1 MQVLLAENIR
11 RLRRDR
17 HLTQEQL
24 AEVLGVA
31 VGTVSKWESG
41 SSTPDLALIMELADF
56 FGTSVDVLLGYRQQ
70 STSLVGTLEQL
81 RALRDARQY
90 SEGRRMAEK
99 AVKQFPNSFDVAYQG
114 AMLYDMA
121 ALESRDHTAAGRA
134 KELYT
139 RALELMD
146 QNTDPKISRVG
157 IYNSLASIALSLDE
171 TDRAV
176 ELLKQNNVEGL
187 NNAAIGQA
195 LARGGAHRDEA
206 LDYLEIALLRLLA
219 QLTSI
224 CMGYLNTGESG
235 DSRDTAESR
244 ALILVVCGFFDGLRQ
259 PGSLSPMDKYIP
271 VLRAGCALLSE
282 KQGLAGQAEDD
293 LRAAFVLAQKYD
305 ASPVGLE
312 VLRFIRPA
320 TLRQARVVDDMGP
333 TARDGVEKFLQEN
346 QAEYPACTRSGRG
359 CAMKINR
366 ETLTRRRQ
374 FTRQFYRGNHLNFVL
389 ALTVSLLGMAL
400 NLAISWLLQQTI
412 DLATGTGN
420 TLSLPQ
426 LAVVTLA
433 LLAACVV
440 FDALGALAKPRFLS
454 RAIAQYR
461 EYAYAELLKKNLATF
476 TRENTST
483 YLSAL
488 SNDANSIE
496 VNYLQKLFEFSGN
509 ALLFAGSL
517 AMMFWYSPPLALAA
531 LAFSALPL
539 AASVLTGP
547 RLAKAETRV
556 SQENEGFVA
565 ALKEGLSG
573 FSVVKSFQAEREA
586 LDLFVKS
593 SRQVQDAKCRACAGA
608 AC

>member
-1 MQVLLAENIR
+1 
-11 RLRRDR
+11 
-17 HLTQEQL
+17 
-24 AEVLGVA
+24 
-31 VGTVSKWESG
+31 
-41 SSTPDLALIMELADF
+41 
-56 FGTSVDVLLGYRQQ
+56 
-70 STSLVGTLEQL
+70 
-81 RALRDARQY
+81 
-90 SEGRRMAEK
+90 
-99 AVKQFPNSFDVAYQG
+99 
-114 AMLYDMA
+114 
-121 ALESRDHTAAGRA
+121 
-134 KELYT
+134 
-139 RALELMD
+139 
-146 QNTDPKISRVG
+146 
-157 IYNSLASIALSLDE
+157 
-171 TDRAV
+171 
-176 ELLKQNNVEGL
+176 
-187 NNAAIGQA
+187 
-195 LARGGAHRDEA
+195 
-206 LDYLEIALLRLLA
+206 
-219 QLTSI
+219 
-224 CMGYLNTGESG
+224 
-235 DSRDTAESR
+235 
-244 ALILVVCGFFDGLRQ
+244 
-259 PGSLSPMDKYIP
+259 
-271 VLRAGCALLSE
+271 
-282 KQGLAGQAEDD
+282 
-293 LRAAFVLAQKYD
+293 
-305 ASPVGLE
+305 
-312 VLRFIRPA
+312 
-320 TLRQARVVDDMGP
+320 
-333 TARDGVEKFLQEN
+333 
-346 QAEYPACTRSGRG
+346 
-359 CAMKINR
+359 MKINR

-593 SRQVQDAKCRACAGA
+593 SRQVQDAKCRRLRWGSLLTSVGSTAAAAAQLGVFLIGCWMALSGWGVTPGVMVIFVNLMSCANLFVSALPDFISNRTACNALIDKLAGA
-608 AC
+608 LAVNLQTAGRAIPRRLEQGIAVEGLTFGYAPGQPVLHGVTARFAAGKSYAVVGASGSGKSTLLRLLMAGGSGYGGSIRYDSAELREVSTDSLYELVSLVEQNVFVFGSSIRDNITMFRDFPQEQVDRAVRLSGLQPLIEAKGESYQCGENGANLSGGERQRISIARSLLRQAPVLLVDEATAALDKETAFQVSGAILDLDGLTHIVVTHALDEALLRRYDGILVLKNGAVAECGRFDELMARKGYFYSLYTVAQ

>member
-1 MQVLLAENIR
+1 MQAKNR
-11 RLRRDR
+11 
-17 HLTQEQL
+17 
-24 AEVLGVA
+24 
-31 VGTVSKWESG
+31 
-41 SSTPDLALIMELADF
+41 
-56 FGTSVDVLLGYRQQ
+56 DVL
-70 STSLVGTLEQL
+70 
-81 RALRDARQY
+81 
-90 SEGRRMAEK
+90 
-99 AVKQFPNSFDVAYQG
+99 N
-114 AMLYDMA
+114 
-121 ALESRDHTAAGRA
+121 
-134 KELYT
+134 
-139 RALELMD
+139 
-146 QNTDPKISRVG
+146 
-157 IYNSLASIALSLDE
+157 
-171 TDRAV
+171 
-176 ELLKQNNVEGL
+176 
-187 NNAAIGQA
+187 
-195 LARGGAHRDEA
+195 
-206 LDYLEIALLRLLA
+206 
-219 QLTSI
+219 
-224 CMGYLNTGESG
+224 
-235 DSRDTAESR
+235 
-244 ALILVVCGFFDGLRQ
+244 
-259 PGSLSPMDKYIP
+259 
-271 VLRAGCALLSE
+271 
-282 KQGLAGQAEDD
+282 
-293 LRAAFVLAQKYD
+293 
-305 ASPVGLE
+305 
-312 VLRFIRPA
+312 
-320 TLRQARVVDDMGP
+320 
-333 TARDGVEKFLQEN
+333 
-346 QAEYPACTRSGRG
+346 
-359 CAMKINR
+359 
-366 ETLTRRRQ
+366 RRRQ
-374 FTRQFYRGNHLNFVL
+374 FTRLFYRGNHLNFVL

-440 FDALGALAKPRFLS
+440 FDAVGALAKPRFLS

-593 SRQVQDAKCRACAGA
+593 SRQVQDAKCRRLRWGSLLTSVGSTAAAAAQLGVFLTGCWMALSGWGVTPGVMVIFVNLMSCANLFVSALPDFVSNRTACNALIDKLAGA
-608 AC
+608 LAVNLQTAGRAIPRRLEQGIAVEGLTFGYAPGQPVLHGVTARFAAGKSYAVVGASGSGKSTLLRLLMAGGSGYGGSIRYDSAELREVSTDSLYELVSLVEQNVFVFDSSIHDNITMFRDFPQEQVDRAVRLSGLQPLIEAKGESYQCGENGANLSGGERQRISIARSLLRQAPVLLVDEATAALDKETAFQVSGAILDLDGLTRIVVTHALDEALLRRYDGILVLKNGAVAECGRFDELMARKGYFYSLYTVAQ

>member
-1 MQVLLAENIR
+1 
-11 RLRRDR
+11 
-17 HLTQEQL
+17 
-24 AEVLGVA
+24 
-31 VGTVSKWESG
+31 
-41 SSTPDLALIMELADF
+41 
-56 FGTSVDVLLGYRQQ
+56 
-70 STSLVGTLEQL
+70 
-81 RALRDARQY
+81 
-90 SEGRRMAEK
+90 
-99 AVKQFPNSFDVAYQG
+99 
-114 AMLYDMA
+114 
-121 ALESRDHTAAGRA
+121 
-134 KELYT
+134 
-139 RALELMD
+139 
-146 QNTDPKISRVG
+146 
-157 IYNSLASIALSLDE
+157 
-171 TDRAV
+171 
-176 ELLKQNNVEGL
+176 
-187 NNAAIGQA
+187 
-195 LARGGAHRDEA
+195 
-206 LDYLEIALLRLLA
+206 
-219 QLTSI
+219 
-224 CMGYLNTGESG
+224 
-235 DSRDTAESR
+235 
-244 ALILVVCGFFDGLRQ
+244 
-259 PGSLSPMDKYIP
+259 
-271 VLRAGCALLSE
+271 
-282 KQGLAGQAEDD
+282 
-293 LRAAFVLAQKYD
+293 
-305 ASPVGLE
+305 
-312 VLRFIRPA
+312 
-320 TLRQARVVDDMGP
+320 
-333 TARDGVEKFLQEN
+333 
-346 QAEYPACTRSGRG
+346 
-359 CAMKINR
+359 MKINR

-440 FDALGALAKPRFLS
+440 FDAFGALAKPRFLS

-593 SRQVQDAKCRACAGA
+593 SRQVQDAKCRRLRWGSLLTSVGSTAAAAAQLGVFLTGCWMALSGWGVTPGVMVIFVNLMGCANLFVAALPDFVSNRTACNALIDKLAGA
-608 AC
+608 LAVNLQTAGRAIPRRLEQGIAVEGLTFGYAPGQPVLHGVTARFEAGKSYAVVGASGSGKSTLLRLLMAGGSGYGGSIRYDGAELREVSTDSLYELVSLVEQNVFVFDSSIRDNITMFRDFPQEQVDRAVRLSGLQPLIEAKGESYQCGENGANLSGGERQRISIARSLLRQAPVLLVDEATAALDKETAFQVSGAILDLDGLTRIVVTHALDEALLRRYDGILVLKNGAVAECGRFDELMARKGYFYSLYTVAQ

>member
-1 MQVLLAENIR
+1 
-11 RLRRDR
+11 
-17 HLTQEQL
+17 
-24 AEVLGVA
+24 
-31 VGTVSKWESG
+31 
-41 SSTPDLALIMELADF
+41 
-56 FGTSVDVLLGYRQQ
+56 
-70 STSLVGTLEQL
+70 
-81 RALRDARQY
+81 
-90 SEGRRMAEK
+90 
-99 AVKQFPNSFDVAYQG
+99 
-114 AMLYDMA
+114 
-121 ALESRDHTAAGRA
+121 
-134 KELYT
+134 
-139 RALELMD
+139 
-146 QNTDPKISRVG
+146 
-157 IYNSLASIALSLDE
+157 
-171 TDRAV
+171 
-176 ELLKQNNVEGL
+176 
-187 NNAAIGQA
+187 
-195 LARGGAHRDEA
+195 
-206 LDYLEIALLRLLA
+206 
-219 QLTSI
+219 
-224 CMGYLNTGESG
+224 
-235 DSRDTAESR
+235 
-244 ALILVVCGFFDGLRQ
+244 
-259 PGSLSPMDKYIP
+259 
-271 VLRAGCALLSE
+271 
-282 KQGLAGQAEDD
+282 
-293 LRAAFVLAQKYD
+293 
-305 ASPVGLE
+305 
-312 VLRFIRPA
+312 
-320 TLRQARVVDDMGP
+320 
-333 TARDGVEKFLQEN
+333 
-346 QAEYPACTRSGRG
+346 
-359 CAMKINR
+359 MKINR

-593 SRQVQDAKCRACAGA
+593 SRQVQDAKCRRLRWGSLLTSVGSTAAAAAQLGVFLTGCWMALSGQGVTPGVMVIFVNLMGCSNLFVSALPDFISNRTACNALIDKLAGA
-608 AC
+608 LAVNLQTAGRAIPRRLEQGIAVEGLTFGYAPGQPVLHGVTARFEAGKSYAVVGASGSGKSTLLRLLMAGGSGYGGSIRYDGAELREVSTDSLYELVSLVEQNVFVFDSSIRDNITMFRDFPQEQVDRAVRLSGLQPLIEAKGESYQCGENGANLSGGERQRISIARSLLRQAPVLLVDEATAALDKETAFQVSGAILDLDGLTRVVVTHALDEALLRRYDSILVLKNGAVAECGRFDELMARKGYFYSLYTVAQ

>member
-1 MQVLLAENIR
+1 
-11 RLRRDR
+11 
-17 HLTQEQL
+17 
-24 AEVLGVA
+24 
-31 VGTVSKWESG
+31 
-41 SSTPDLALIMELADF
+41 
-56 FGTSVDVLLGYRQQ
+56 
-70 STSLVGTLEQL
+70 
-81 RALRDARQY
+81 
-90 SEGRRMAEK
+90 
-99 AVKQFPNSFDVAYQG
+99 
-114 AMLYDMA
+114 
-121 ALESRDHTAAGRA
+121 
-134 KELYT
+134 
-139 RALELMD
+139 
-146 QNTDPKISRVG
+146 
-157 IYNSLASIALSLDE
+157 
-171 TDRAV
+171 
-176 ELLKQNNVEGL
+176 
-187 NNAAIGQA
+187 
-195 LARGGAHRDEA
+195 
-206 LDYLEIALLRLLA
+206 
-219 QLTSI
+219 
-224 CMGYLNTGESG
+224 
-235 DSRDTAESR
+235 
-244 ALILVVCGFFDGLRQ
+244 
-259 PGSLSPMDKYIP
+259 
-271 VLRAGCALLSE
+271 
-282 KQGLAGQAEDD
+282 
-293 LRAAFVLAQKYD
+293 
-305 ASPVGLE
+305 
-312 VLRFIRPA
+312 
-320 TLRQARVVDDMGP
+320 
-333 TARDGVEKFLQEN
+333 
-346 QAEYPACTRSGRG
+346 
-359 CAMKINR
+359 MKINR

-426 LAVVTLA
+426 LAVVTLV

-517 AMMFWYSPPLALAA
+517 AMMFWYSPLLALAA

-593 SRQVQDAKCRACAGA
+593 SRQVQDAKCRRLRWGSLLTSVGSTAAAAAQLGVFLIGCWMALSGWGVTPGVMVIFVNLMSCANLFVSALPDFISNRTACNALIDKLAGA
-608 AC
+608 LAVNLQTAGRAIPRRLEQGIAVEGLTFGYAPGQPVLHGVTARFAAGKSYAVVGASGSGKSTLLRLLMAGGSGYGGSIRYDSAELREVSTDSLYELVSLVEQNVFVFGSSIRDNITMFRDFPQEQVDRAVRLSGLQPLIEAKGESYQCGENGANLSGGERQRISIARSLLRQAPVLLVDEATAALDKETAFQVSGAILDLDGLTRIVVTHALDEALLRRYDGILVLKNGAVAECGRFDELMARKGYFYSLYTVAQ

>member
-1 MQVLLAENIR
+1 
-11 RLRRDR
+11 
-17 HLTQEQL
+17 
-24 AEVLGVA
+24 
-31 VGTVSKWESG
+31 
-41 SSTPDLALIMELADF
+41 
-56 FGTSVDVLLGYRQQ
+56 
-70 STSLVGTLEQL
+70 
-81 RALRDARQY
+81 
-90 SEGRRMAEK
+90 
-99 AVKQFPNSFDVAYQG
+99 
-114 AMLYDMA
+114 
-121 ALESRDHTAAGRA
+121 
-134 KELYT
+134 
-139 RALELMD
+139 
-146 QNTDPKISRVG
+146 
-157 IYNSLASIALSLDE
+157 
-171 TDRAV
+171 
-176 ELLKQNNVEGL
+176 
-187 NNAAIGQA
+187 
-195 LARGGAHRDEA
+195 
-206 LDYLEIALLRLLA
+206 
-219 QLTSI
+219 
-224 CMGYLNTGESG
+224 
-235 DSRDTAESR
+235 
-244 ALILVVCGFFDGLRQ
+244 
-259 PGSLSPMDKYIP
+259 
-271 VLRAGCALLSE
+271 
-282 KQGLAGQAEDD
+282 
-293 LRAAFVLAQKYD
+293 
-305 ASPVGLE
+305 
-312 VLRFIRPA
+312 
-320 TLRQARVVDDMGP
+320 
-333 TARDGVEKFLQEN
+333 
-346 QAEYPACTRSGRG
+346 
-359 CAMKINR
+359 MKINR

-509 ALLFAGSL
+509 ALLFAGAL

-593 SRQVQDAKCRACAGA
+593 SRRVQDAKCRRLRWGSLLTSVGSTAAAAAQLGVFLIGCWMALSGWGVTPGVMVIFVNLMGCANLFVSALPDFVSNHTACNALIDKLAGA
-608 AC
+608 LAVNLQTAGRAIPRRLEQGIAVEGLTFGYAPGQPVLHGVTARFEAGKSYAVVGASGSGKSTLLRLLMAGGSGYGGSIRYDGAELRGVSTDSLYELVSLVEQNVFVFDSSIRNNITMFRDFPQEQVDRAVRLSGLQPLIEAKGERYQCGENGANLSGGERQRISIARSLLRQAPVLLVDEATAALDKETAFQVSGAILDLDGLTRIVVTHALDEALLRRYDGILVLKNGAVAECGRFDELMARKGYFYSLYTVAQ

>member
-1 MQVLLAENIR
+1 
-11 RLRRDR
+11 
-17 HLTQEQL
+17 
-24 AEVLGVA
+24 
-31 VGTVSKWESG
+31 
-41 SSTPDLALIMELADF
+41 
-56 FGTSVDVLLGYRQQ
+56 
-70 STSLVGTLEQL
+70 
-81 RALRDARQY
+81 
-90 SEGRRMAEK
+90 
-99 AVKQFPNSFDVAYQG
+99 
-114 AMLYDMA
+114 
-121 ALESRDHTAAGRA
+121 
-134 KELYT
+134 
-139 RALELMD
+139 
-146 QNTDPKISRVG
+146 
-157 IYNSLASIALSLDE
+157 
-171 TDRAV
+171 
-176 ELLKQNNVEGL
+176 
-187 NNAAIGQA
+187 
-195 LARGGAHRDEA
+195 
-206 LDYLEIALLRLLA
+206 
-219 QLTSI
+219 
-224 CMGYLNTGESG
+224 
-235 DSRDTAESR
+235 
-244 ALILVVCGFFDGLRQ
+244 
-259 PGSLSPMDKYIP
+259 
-271 VLRAGCALLSE
+271 
-282 KQGLAGQAEDD
+282 
-293 LRAAFVLAQKYD
+293 
-305 ASPVGLE
+305 
-312 VLRFIRPA
+312 
-320 TLRQARVVDDMGP
+320 
-333 TARDGVEKFLQEN
+333 
-346 QAEYPACTRSGRG
+346 
-359 CAMKINR
+359 MKINR

-593 SRQVQDAKCRACAGA
+593 SRQVQDAKCRRLRWGSLLTSVGSTAAAAAQLGVFLIGCWMALSGWGVTPGVMVIFVNLMGCANLFVSALPDFVSNHTACNALIDKLAGA
-608 AC
+608 LAVNLQTAGRAIPRRLEQGIAVEGLTFGYAPGQPVLHGVTARFEAGKSYAVVGASGSGKSTLLRLLMAGGSGYGGSIRYDGAELREVSTDSLYELVSLVEQNVFVFGSSIRDNITMFRDFPQEQVDRAVRLSGLQPLIEAKGESYQCGENGANLSGGERQRISIARSLLRQAPVLLVDEATAALDKETAFQVSGAILDLDGLTRVVVTHALDEALLRRYDGILVLKNGAVAECGRFDELMARKGYFYSLYTVAQ

>member
-1 MQVLLAENIR
+1 
-11 RLRRDR
+11 
-17 HLTQEQL
+17 
-24 AEVLGVA
+24 
-31 VGTVSKWESG
+31 
-41 SSTPDLALIMELADF
+41 
-56 FGTSVDVLLGYRQQ
+56 
-70 STSLVGTLEQL
+70 
-81 RALRDARQY
+81 
-90 SEGRRMAEK
+90 
-99 AVKQFPNSFDVAYQG
+99 
-114 AMLYDMA
+114 
-121 ALESRDHTAAGRA
+121 
-134 KELYT
+134 
-139 RALELMD
+139 
-146 QNTDPKISRVG
+146 
-157 IYNSLASIALSLDE
+157 
-171 TDRAV
+171 
-176 ELLKQNNVEGL
+176 
-187 NNAAIGQA
+187 
-195 LARGGAHRDEA
+195 
-206 LDYLEIALLRLLA
+206 
-219 QLTSI
+219 
-224 CMGYLNTGESG
+224 
-235 DSRDTAESR
+235 
-244 ALILVVCGFFDGLRQ
+244 
-259 PGSLSPMDKYIP
+259 
-271 VLRAGCALLSE
+271 
-282 KQGLAGQAEDD
+282 
-293 LRAAFVLAQKYD
+293 
-305 ASPVGLE
+305 
-312 VLRFIRPA
+312 
-320 TLRQARVVDDMGP
+320 
-333 TARDGVEKFLQEN
+333 
-346 QAEYPACTRSGRG
+346 
-359 CAMKINR
+359 MKINR

-593 SRQVQDAKCRACAGA
+593 SRQVQDAKCRRLRWGSLLTSVGSTAAAAAQLGVFLIGCWMALSGWGVTPGVMVIFVNLMGCANLFVSALPDFVSNHTACNALIDKLAGA
-608 AC
+608 LAVNLQTAGRAIPRRLEQGIAVEGLTFGYAPGQPVLHGVTARFEAGKSYAVVGASGSGKSTLLRLLMAGGSGYGGSIRYDSAELREVSTDSLYELVSLVEQNVFVFGSSIRDNITMFRDFPQEQVDRAVRLSGLQPLIEAKGESYQCGENGANLSGGERQRISIARSLLRQAPVLLVDEATAALDKETAFQVSGAILDLDGLTRIVVTHALDEALLRRYDGILVLKNGAVAECGRFDELMARKGYFYSLYTVAQ

>member
-1 MQVLLAENIR
+1 MQAKNR
-11 RLRRDR
+11 
-17 HLTQEQL
+17 
-24 AEVLGVA
+24 
-31 VGTVSKWESG
+31 
-41 SSTPDLALIMELADF
+41 
-56 FGTSVDVLLGYRQQ
+56 DVL
-70 STSLVGTLEQL
+70 
-81 RALRDARQY
+81 
-90 SEGRRMAEK
+90 
-99 AVKQFPNSFDVAYQG
+99 N
-114 AMLYDMA
+114 
-121 ALESRDHTAAGRA
+121 
-134 KELYT
+134 
-139 RALELMD
+139 
-146 QNTDPKISRVG
+146 
-157 IYNSLASIALSLDE
+157 
-171 TDRAV
+171 
-176 ELLKQNNVEGL
+176 
-187 NNAAIGQA
+187 
-195 LARGGAHRDEA
+195 
-206 LDYLEIALLRLLA
+206 
-219 QLTSI
+219 
-224 CMGYLNTGESG
+224 
-235 DSRDTAESR
+235 
-244 ALILVVCGFFDGLRQ
+244 
-259 PGSLSPMDKYIP
+259 
-271 VLRAGCALLSE
+271 
-282 KQGLAGQAEDD
+282 
-293 LRAAFVLAQKYD
+293 
-305 ASPVGLE
+305 
-312 VLRFIRPA
+312 
-320 TLRQARVVDDMGP
+320 
-333 TARDGVEKFLQEN
+333 
-346 QAEYPACTRSGRG
+346 
-359 CAMKINR
+359 
-366 ETLTRRRQ
+366 RRRQ
-374 FTRQFYRGNHLNFVL
+374 FTRLFYRGNHLNFVL

-593 SRQVQDAKCRACAGA
+593 SRQVQDAKCRRLRWGSLLTSVGSTAAAAAQLGVFLIGCWMALSGWGVTPGVMVIFVNLMSCANLFVSALPDFISNRTACNALIDKLAGA
-608 AC
+608 LAVNLQTAGRAIPRRLEQGIAVEGLTFGYAPGQPVLHGVTAWFAAGKSYAVVGASGSGKSTLLRLLMAGGSGYGGSIRYDSAELREVSTDSLYELVSLVEQNVFVFGSSIRDNITMFRDFPQEQVDRAVRLSGLQPLIEAKGESYQCGENGANLSGGERQRISIARSLLRQAPVLLVDEATAALDKETAFQVSGAILDLDGLTRIVVTHALDEALLRRYDGILVLKNGAVAECGRFDELMARKGYFYSLYTVAQ

>member
-1 MQVLLAENIR
+1 
-11 RLRRDR
+11 
-17 HLTQEQL
+17 
-24 AEVLGVA
+24 
-31 VGTVSKWESG
+31 
-41 SSTPDLALIMELADF
+41 
-56 FGTSVDVLLGYRQQ
+56 
-70 STSLVGTLEQL
+70 
-81 RALRDARQY
+81 
-90 SEGRRMAEK
+90 
-99 AVKQFPNSFDVAYQG
+99 
-114 AMLYDMA
+114 
-121 ALESRDHTAAGRA
+121 
-134 KELYT
+134 
-139 RALELMD
+139 
-146 QNTDPKISRVG
+146 
-157 IYNSLASIALSLDE
+157 
-171 TDRAV
+171 
-176 ELLKQNNVEGL
+176 
-187 NNAAIGQA
+187 
-195 LARGGAHRDEA
+195 
-206 LDYLEIALLRLLA
+206 
-219 QLTSI
+219 
-224 CMGYLNTGESG
+224 
-235 DSRDTAESR
+235 
-244 ALILVVCGFFDGLRQ
+244 
-259 PGSLSPMDKYIP
+259 
-271 VLRAGCALLSE
+271 
-282 KQGLAGQAEDD
+282 
-293 LRAAFVLAQKYD
+293 
-305 ASPVGLE
+305 
-312 VLRFIRPA
+312 
-320 TLRQARVVDDMGP
+320 
-333 TARDGVEKFLQEN
+333 
-346 QAEYPACTRSGRG
+346 
-359 CAMKINR
+359 MKINR

-593 SRQVQDAKCRACAGA
+593 SRQVQDAKRRRLRWGSLLTSVGSTAAAAAQLGVFLIGCWMALSGWGVTPGVMVIFVNLMSCSNLFVSALPDFISNRTACNALIDKLAGA
-608 AC
+608 LAVNLQTAGRAIPRRLEQGIAVEGLTFGYAPGQPVLHGVTARFEAGKSYAVVGASGSGKSTLLRLLMAGGSGYGGSIRYDGAELREVSTDSLYELVSLVEQNVFVFDSSIRDNITMFRDFPQEQVDRAVRLSGLQPLIEAKGESYQCGENGANLSGGERQRISIARSLLRQAPVLLVDEATAALDKETAFQVSGAILDLDGLTRIVVTHALDEALLRRYDGILVLKNGAVAECGRFDELMARKGYFYSLYTVAQ

>member
-1 MQVLLAENIR
+1 
-11 RLRRDR
+11 
-17 HLTQEQL
+17 
-24 AEVLGVA
+24 
-31 VGTVSKWESG
+31 
-41 SSTPDLALIMELADF
+41 
-56 FGTSVDVLLGYRQQ
+56 
-70 STSLVGTLEQL
+70 
-81 RALRDARQY
+81 
-90 SEGRRMAEK
+90 
-99 AVKQFPNSFDVAYQG
+99 
-114 AMLYDMA
+114 
-121 ALESRDHTAAGRA
+121 
-134 KELYT
+134 
-139 RALELMD
+139 
-146 QNTDPKISRVG
+146 
-157 IYNSLASIALSLDE
+157 
-171 TDRAV
+171 
-176 ELLKQNNVEGL
+176 
-187 NNAAIGQA
+187 
-195 LARGGAHRDEA
+195 
-206 LDYLEIALLRLLA
+206 
-219 QLTSI
+219 
-224 CMGYLNTGESG
+224 
-235 DSRDTAESR
+235 
-244 ALILVVCGFFDGLRQ
+244 
-259 PGSLSPMDKYIP
+259 
-271 VLRAGCALLSE
+271 
-282 KQGLAGQAEDD
+282 
-293 LRAAFVLAQKYD
+293 
-305 ASPVGLE
+305 
-312 VLRFIRPA
+312 
-320 TLRQARVVDDMGP
+320 
-333 TARDGVEKFLQEN
+333 
-346 QAEYPACTRSGRG
+346 
-359 CAMKINR
+359 MKINR

-593 SRQVQDAKCRACAGA
+593 SRQVQDAKCRRLRWGSLLTSVGSTAAAAAQLGVFLTGCWMALSGQGVTPGVMVIFVNLMSCANLFVAALPDFVSNRTACNALIDKLAGA
-608 AC
+608 LAVNLQTAGRAIPRRLEQGIAVEGLTFGYAPGQPVLHGVTARFEAGKSYAVVGASGSGKSTLLRLLMAGGSGYGGSIRYDGAELREVSTDSLYELVSLVEQNVFVFDSSIRDNITMFRDFPQEQVDRAVRLSGLQPLIEAKGESYQCGENGANLSGGERQRISIARSLLRQAPVLLVDEATAALDKETAFQVSGAILDLDGLTRIVVTHALDEALLRRYDGILVLKNGAVAECGRFDELMARKGYFYSLYTVAQ

>member
-1 MQVLLAENIR
+1 
-11 RLRRDR
+11 
-17 HLTQEQL
+17 
-24 AEVLGVA
+24 
-31 VGTVSKWESG
+31 
-41 SSTPDLALIMELADF
+41 
-56 FGTSVDVLLGYRQQ
+56 
-70 STSLVGTLEQL
+70 
-81 RALRDARQY
+81 
-90 SEGRRMAEK
+90 
-99 AVKQFPNSFDVAYQG
+99 
-114 AMLYDMA
+114 
-121 ALESRDHTAAGRA
+121 
-134 KELYT
+134 
-139 RALELMD
+139 
-146 QNTDPKISRVG
+146 
-157 IYNSLASIALSLDE
+157 
-171 TDRAV
+171 
-176 ELLKQNNVEGL
+176 
-187 NNAAIGQA
+187 
-195 LARGGAHRDEA
+195 
-206 LDYLEIALLRLLA
+206 
-219 QLTSI
+219 
-224 CMGYLNTGESG
+224 
-235 DSRDTAESR
+235 
-244 ALILVVCGFFDGLRQ
+244 
-259 PGSLSPMDKYIP
+259 
-271 VLRAGCALLSE
+271 
-282 KQGLAGQAEDD
+282 
-293 LRAAFVLAQKYD
+293 
-305 ASPVGLE
+305 
-312 VLRFIRPA
+312 
-320 TLRQARVVDDMGP
+320 
-333 TARDGVEKFLQEN
+333 
-346 QAEYPACTRSGRG
+346 
-359 CAMKINR
+359 MKINR

-593 SRQVQDAKCRACAGA
+593 SRQVQDAKCRRLRWGSLLTSVGSTAAAAAQLGVFLTGCWMALSGWGVTPGVMVIFVNLMGCANLFVAALPDFVSNRTACNALIDKLAGA
-608 AC
+608 LAVNLQTAGRAIPRRLEQGIAVEGLTFGYAPGQPVLHGVTARFEAGKSYAVVGASGSGKSTLLRLLMAGGSGYGGSIRYDGAELREVSTDSLYELVSLVEQNVFVFDSSIRDNITMFRDFPQEQVDRAVRLSGLQPLIEAKGESYQCGENGANLSGGERQRISIARSLLRQAPVLLVDEATAALDKETAFQVSGAILDLDGLTRIVVTHALDEALLRRYDGILVLKNGAVAECGRFDELMARKGYFYSLYTVAQ

>member
-1 MQVLLAENIR
+1 MKAKNR
-11 RLRRDR
+11 
-17 HLTQEQL
+17 
-24 AEVLGVA
+24 
-31 VGTVSKWESG
+31 
-41 SSTPDLALIMELADF
+41 
-56 FGTSVDVLLGYRQQ
+56 DVL
-70 STSLVGTLEQL
+70 
-81 RALRDARQY
+81 
-90 SEGRRMAEK
+90 
-99 AVKQFPNSFDVAYQG
+99 
-114 AMLYDMA
+114 
-121 ALESRDHTAAGRA
+121 H
-134 KELYT
+134 
-139 RALELMD
+139 
-146 QNTDPKISRVG
+146 
-157 IYNSLASIALSLDE
+157 
-171 TDRAV
+171 
-176 ELLKQNNVEGL
+176 
-187 NNAAIGQA
+187 
-195 LARGGAHRDEA
+195 
-206 LDYLEIALLRLLA
+206 
-219 QLTSI
+219 
-224 CMGYLNTGESG
+224 
-235 DSRDTAESR
+235 
-244 ALILVVCGFFDGLRQ
+244 
-259 PGSLSPMDKYIP
+259 
-271 VLRAGCALLSE
+271 
-282 KQGLAGQAEDD
+282 
-293 LRAAFVLAQKYD
+293 
-305 ASPVGLE
+305 
-312 VLRFIRPA
+312 
-320 TLRQARVVDDMGP
+320 
-333 TARDGVEKFLQEN
+333 
-346 QAEYPACTRSGRG
+346 
-359 CAMKINR
+359 
-366 ETLTRRRQ
+366 RRRQ
-374 FTRQFYRGNHLNFVL
+374 FTRLFYRGNHLNFVL

-461 EYAYAELLKKNLATF
+461 EYAYAELLKKSLATF

-593 SRQVQDAKCRACAGA
+593 SRQVQDAKCRRLRWGSLLTSVGSTAAAAAQLGVFLIGCWMALSGWGVTPGVMVIFVNLMSCSNLFVSALPDFISNRTACNALIDKLAGA
-608 AC
+608 LAVNLQTAGRAIPRRLEQGIAVEGLTFGYAPGQPVLHGVTARFEAGKSYAVVGASGSGKSTLLRLLMAGGSGYGGSIRYDSAELREVSTDSLYELVSLVEQNVFVFGSSIRDNITMFRDFPQEQVDRAVRLSGLQPLIEAKGESYQCGENGANLSGGERQRISIARSLLRQAPVLLVDEATAALDKETAFQVSGAILDLDGLTRIVVTHALDEALLRRYDGILVLKNGAVAECGRFDELMARKGYFYSLYTVAQ

>member
-1 MQVLLAENIR
+1 
-11 RLRRDR
+11 
-17 HLTQEQL
+17 
-24 AEVLGVA
+24 
-31 VGTVSKWESG
+31 
-41 SSTPDLALIMELADF
+41 
-56 FGTSVDVLLGYRQQ
+56 
-70 STSLVGTLEQL
+70 
-81 RALRDARQY
+81 
-90 SEGRRMAEK
+90 
-99 AVKQFPNSFDVAYQG
+99 
-114 AMLYDMA
+114 
-121 ALESRDHTAAGRA
+121 
-134 KELYT
+134 
-139 RALELMD
+139 
-146 QNTDPKISRVG
+146 
-157 IYNSLASIALSLDE
+157 
-171 TDRAV
+171 
-176 ELLKQNNVEGL
+176 
-187 NNAAIGQA
+187 
-195 LARGGAHRDEA
+195 
-206 LDYLEIALLRLLA
+206 
-219 QLTSI
+219 
-224 CMGYLNTGESG
+224 
-235 DSRDTAESR
+235 
-244 ALILVVCGFFDGLRQ
+244 
-259 PGSLSPMDKYIP
+259 
-271 VLRAGCALLSE
+271 
-282 KQGLAGQAEDD
+282 
-293 LRAAFVLAQKYD
+293 
-305 ASPVGLE
+305 
-312 VLRFIRPA
+312 
-320 TLRQARVVDDMGP
+320 
-333 TARDGVEKFLQEN
+333 
-346 QAEYPACTRSGRG
+346 
-359 CAMKINR
+359 MKINR

-593 SRQVQDAKCRACAGA
+593 SRQVQDAKCRRLRWGSLLTSVGSTAAAAAQLGVFLIGCWMALSGWGVTPGVMVIFVNLMSCANLFVSALPDFISNRTACNALIDKLAGA
-608 AC
+608 LAVNLQTAGRAIPRRLEQGIAVEGLTFGYAPGQPVLHGVTARFAAGKSYAVVGASGSGKSTLLRLLMAGGSGYGGSIRYDSAELREVSTDSLYELVSLVEQNVFVFGSSIRDNITMFRDFPQEQVDRAVRLSGLQPLIEAKGERYQCGENGANLSGGERQRISIARSLLRQAPVLLVDEATAALDKETAFQVSGAILDLDGLTRIVVTHALDEALLRRYDGILVLKNGAVAECGRFDELMARKGYFYSLYTVAQ

>member
-1 MQVLLAENIR
+1 
-11 RLRRDR
+11 
-17 HLTQEQL
+17 
-24 AEVLGVA
+24 
-31 VGTVSKWESG
+31 
-41 SSTPDLALIMELADF
+41 
-56 FGTSVDVLLGYRQQ
+56 
-70 STSLVGTLEQL
+70 
-81 RALRDARQY
+81 
-90 SEGRRMAEK
+90 
-99 AVKQFPNSFDVAYQG
+99 
-114 AMLYDMA
+114 
-121 ALESRDHTAAGRA
+121 
-134 KELYT
+134 
-139 RALELMD
+139 
-146 QNTDPKISRVG
+146 
-157 IYNSLASIALSLDE
+157 
-171 TDRAV
+171 
-176 ELLKQNNVEGL
+176 
-187 NNAAIGQA
+187 
-195 LARGGAHRDEA
+195 
-206 LDYLEIALLRLLA
+206 
-219 QLTSI
+219 
-224 CMGYLNTGESG
+224 
-235 DSRDTAESR
+235 
-244 ALILVVCGFFDGLRQ
+244 
-259 PGSLSPMDKYIP
+259 
-271 VLRAGCALLSE
+271 
-282 KQGLAGQAEDD
+282 
-293 LRAAFVLAQKYD
+293 
-305 ASPVGLE
+305 
-312 VLRFIRPA
+312 
-320 TLRQARVVDDMGP
+320 
-333 TARDGVEKFLQEN
+333 
-346 QAEYPACTRSGRG
+346 
-359 CAMKINR
+359 MKINR

-593 SRQVQDAKCRACAGA
+593 SRQVQDAKCRRLRWGSLLTSVGSTAAAAAQLGVFLTGCWMALSGQGVTPGVMVIFVNLMGCANLFVAALPDFVSNHTACNTLIDKLAGA
-608 AC
+608 LAVNLQTAGRAIPRRLEQGIAVEGLTFGYAPGQPVLHGVTARFEAGKSYAVVGASGSGKSTLLRLLMAGGSGYGGSIRYDGAELREVSTDSLYELVSLVEQNVFVFDSSIRDNITMFRDFPQEQVDRAVRLSGLQPLIEAKGESYQCGENGANLSGGERQRISIARSLLRQAPVLLADEATAALDKETAFQVSGAILDLDGLTRIVVTHALDEALLRRYDGILVLKNGAVAECGRFDELMARKGYFYSLYTVAQ

>member
-1 MQVLLAENIR
+1 MKAKNR
-11 RLRRDR
+11 
-17 HLTQEQL
+17 
-24 AEVLGVA
+24 
-31 VGTVSKWESG
+31 
-41 SSTPDLALIMELADF
+41 
-56 FGTSVDVLLGYRQQ
+56 DVL
-70 STSLVGTLEQL
+70 
-81 RALRDARQY
+81 
-90 SEGRRMAEK
+90 
-99 AVKQFPNSFDVAYQG
+99 
-114 AMLYDMA
+114 
-121 ALESRDHTAAGRA
+121 H
-134 KELYT
+134 
-139 RALELMD
+139 
-146 QNTDPKISRVG
+146 
-157 IYNSLASIALSLDE
+157 
-171 TDRAV
+171 
-176 ELLKQNNVEGL
+176 
-187 NNAAIGQA
+187 
-195 LARGGAHRDEA
+195 
-206 LDYLEIALLRLLA
+206 
-219 QLTSI
+219 
-224 CMGYLNTGESG
+224 
-235 DSRDTAESR
+235 
-244 ALILVVCGFFDGLRQ
+244 
-259 PGSLSPMDKYIP
+259 
-271 VLRAGCALLSE
+271 
-282 KQGLAGQAEDD
+282 
-293 LRAAFVLAQKYD
+293 
-305 ASPVGLE
+305 
-312 VLRFIRPA
+312 
-320 TLRQARVVDDMGP
+320 
-333 TARDGVEKFLQEN
+333 
-346 QAEYPACTRSGRG
+346 
-359 CAMKINR
+359 
-366 ETLTRRRQ
+366 RRRQ
-374 FTRQFYRGNHLNFVL
+374 FTRLFYRGNHLNFVL

-593 SRQVQDAKCRACAGA
+593 SRQVQDAKCRRLRWGSLLTSVGSTAAAAAQLGVFLIGCWMALSGWGVTPGVMVIFVNLMSCSNLFVSALPDFISNRTACNALIDKLADALAVNLQTAGRAIPRRLEQGIAVEGLTFGYAPGQPVLHGVTARFEAGKSYAVVGASGSGKSTLLRLLMAGGSGYGGSIRYDGAELREVSTDSLYELVSLVEQNVFVFDSSIHDNITMFRDFPQEQVDRAVRLSGLQPLIEAKGESYQCGENGANLSGGERQRISIARSLLRQAPVLLVDEATA
-608 AC
+608 ALDKETAFQVSGAILDLDGLTRIVVTHALDEALLRRYDGILVLKNGAVAECGRFDELMARKGYFYSLYTVAQ

>member
-1 MQVLLAENIR
+1 
-11 RLRRDR
+11 
-17 HLTQEQL
+17 
-24 AEVLGVA
+24 
-31 VGTVSKWESG
+31 
-41 SSTPDLALIMELADF
+41 
-56 FGTSVDVLLGYRQQ
+56 
-70 STSLVGTLEQL
+70 
-81 RALRDARQY
+81 
-90 SEGRRMAEK
+90 
-99 AVKQFPNSFDVAYQG
+99 
-114 AMLYDMA
+114 
-121 ALESRDHTAAGRA
+121 
-134 KELYT
+134 
-139 RALELMD
+139 
-146 QNTDPKISRVG
+146 
-157 IYNSLASIALSLDE
+157 
-171 TDRAV
+171 
-176 ELLKQNNVEGL
+176 
-187 NNAAIGQA
+187 
-195 LARGGAHRDEA
+195 
-206 LDYLEIALLRLLA
+206 
-219 QLTSI
+219 
-224 CMGYLNTGESG
+224 
-235 DSRDTAESR
+235 
-244 ALILVVCGFFDGLRQ
+244 
-259 PGSLSPMDKYIP
+259 
-271 VLRAGCALLSE
+271 
-282 KQGLAGQAEDD
+282 
-293 LRAAFVLAQKYD
+293 
-305 ASPVGLE
+305 
-312 VLRFIRPA
+312 
-320 TLRQARVVDDMGP
+320 
-333 TARDGVEKFLQEN
+333 
-346 QAEYPACTRSGRG
+346 
-359 CAMKINR
+359 MKINR

-593 SRQVQDAKCRACAGA
+593 SRQVQDAKCRRLRWGSLLTSVGSTAAAAAQLGVFLIGCWMALSGWGVTPGVMVIFVNLMSCANLFVSALPDFISNRTACNALIDKLAGA
-608 AC
+608 LAVNLQTAGRAIPRRLEQGIAVEGLTFGYAPGQPVLHGVTARFAAGKSYAVVGASGSGKSTLLRLLMAGGSGYGGSIRYDGAELREVSTDSLYELVSLVEQNVFVFDSSIRDNITMFRDFPQEQVDRAVRLSGLQPLIEAKGESYQCGVNGANLSGGERQRISIARSLLRQAPVLLVDEATAALDKETAFQVSGAILDLDGLTRIVVTHALDEALLRRYDGILVLKNGAVAECGRFDELMARKGYFYSLYTVAQ

>member
-1 MQVLLAENIR
+1 
-11 RLRRDR
+11 
-17 HLTQEQL
+17 
-24 AEVLGVA
+24 
-31 VGTVSKWESG
+31 
-41 SSTPDLALIMELADF
+41 
-56 FGTSVDVLLGYRQQ
+56 
-70 STSLVGTLEQL
+70 
-81 RALRDARQY
+81 
-90 SEGRRMAEK
+90 
-99 AVKQFPNSFDVAYQG
+99 
-114 AMLYDMA
+114 
-121 ALESRDHTAAGRA
+121 
-134 KELYT
+134 
-139 RALELMD
+139 
-146 QNTDPKISRVG
+146 
-157 IYNSLASIALSLDE
+157 
-171 TDRAV
+171 
-176 ELLKQNNVEGL
+176 
-187 NNAAIGQA
+187 
-195 LARGGAHRDEA
+195 
-206 LDYLEIALLRLLA
+206 
-219 QLTSI
+219 
-224 CMGYLNTGESG
+224 
-235 DSRDTAESR
+235 
-244 ALILVVCGFFDGLRQ
+244 
-259 PGSLSPMDKYIP
+259 
-271 VLRAGCALLSE
+271 
-282 KQGLAGQAEDD
+282 
-293 LRAAFVLAQKYD
+293 
-305 ASPVGLE
+305 
-312 VLRFIRPA
+312 
-320 TLRQARVVDDMGP
+320 
-333 TARDGVEKFLQEN
+333 
-346 QAEYPACTRSGRG
+346 
-359 CAMKINR
+359 MKINR

-593 SRQVQDAKCRACAGA
+593 SRQVQDAKCRRLRWGSLLTSVGSTAAAAAQLGVFLIGCWMALSGWGVTPGVMVIFVNLMGCANLFVSALPDFVSNHTACNALIDKLAGA
-608 AC
+608 LAVNLQTAGRAIPRRLEQGIAVEGLTFGYAPGQPVLHGVTARFEAGKSYAVVGASGSGKSTLLRLLMAGGSGYGGSIRYDGAELREVSTDSLYELVSLVEQNVFVFGSSIRDNITMFRDFPQEQVDRAVRLSGLQPLIEAKGERYQCGENGANLSGGERQRISIARSLLRQAPVLLVDEATAALDKETAFQVSGAILDLDGLTRIVVTHALDEALLRRYDGILVLKNGAVAECGRFDELMARKGYFYSLYTVAQ

>member
-1 MQVLLAENIR
+1 
-11 RLRRDR
+11 
-17 HLTQEQL
+17 
-24 AEVLGVA
+24 
-31 VGTVSKWESG
+31 
-41 SSTPDLALIMELADF
+41 
-56 FGTSVDVLLGYRQQ
+56 
-70 STSLVGTLEQL
+70 
-81 RALRDARQY
+81 
-90 SEGRRMAEK
+90 
-99 AVKQFPNSFDVAYQG
+99 
-114 AMLYDMA
+114 
-121 ALESRDHTAAGRA
+121 
-134 KELYT
+134 
-139 RALELMD
+139 
-146 QNTDPKISRVG
+146 
-157 IYNSLASIALSLDE
+157 
-171 TDRAV
+171 
-176 ELLKQNNVEGL
+176 
-187 NNAAIGQA
+187 
-195 LARGGAHRDEA
+195 
-206 LDYLEIALLRLLA
+206 
-219 QLTSI
+219 
-224 CMGYLNTGESG
+224 
-235 DSRDTAESR
+235 
-244 ALILVVCGFFDGLRQ
+244 
-259 PGSLSPMDKYIP
+259 
-271 VLRAGCALLSE
+271 
-282 KQGLAGQAEDD
+282 
-293 LRAAFVLAQKYD
+293 
-305 ASPVGLE
+305 
-312 VLRFIRPA
+312 
-320 TLRQARVVDDMGP
+320 
-333 TARDGVEKFLQEN
+333 
-346 QAEYPACTRSGRG
+346 
-359 CAMKINR
+359 MKINR

-593 SRQVQDAKCRACAGA
+593 SRRVQDAKCRRLRWGSLLTSVGSTAGA
-608 AC
+608 VAQLGVFLTGCWMALSGQGVTPGVMVIFVNLMGCANLFVAALPDFVSNHTACNALIDKLAGALAVNLQTAGRAIPRRLEQGIAVEGLTFGYAPGQPVLHGVTARFEAGKSYAVVGASGSGKSTLLRLLMAGGSGYGGSIRYDGAELREVSTDSLYELVSLVEQNVFVFDSSIRDNITMFRDFPQEQVDRAVRLSGLQPLIEAKGESYQCGENGANLSGGERQRISIARSLLRQAPVLLVDEATAALDKETAFQVSGAILDLDGLTRIVVTHALDEALLRRYDGILVLKNGAVAECGRFDELMARKGYFYSLYTVAQ

>member
-1 MQVLLAENIR
+1 
-11 RLRRDR
+11 
-17 HLTQEQL
+17 
-24 AEVLGVA
+24 
-31 VGTVSKWESG
+31 
-41 SSTPDLALIMELADF
+41 
-56 FGTSVDVLLGYRQQ
+56 
-70 STSLVGTLEQL
+70 
-81 RALRDARQY
+81 
-90 SEGRRMAEK
+90 
-99 AVKQFPNSFDVAYQG
+99 
-114 AMLYDMA
+114 
-121 ALESRDHTAAGRA
+121 
-134 KELYT
+134 
-139 RALELMD
+139 
-146 QNTDPKISRVG
+146 
-157 IYNSLASIALSLDE
+157 
-171 TDRAV
+171 
-176 ELLKQNNVEGL
+176 
-187 NNAAIGQA
+187 
-195 LARGGAHRDEA
+195 
-206 LDYLEIALLRLLA
+206 
-219 QLTSI
+219 
-224 CMGYLNTGESG
+224 
-235 DSRDTAESR
+235 
-244 ALILVVCGFFDGLRQ
+244 
-259 PGSLSPMDKYIP
+259 
-271 VLRAGCALLSE
+271 
-282 KQGLAGQAEDD
+282 
-293 LRAAFVLAQKYD
+293 
-305 ASPVGLE
+305 
-312 VLRFIRPA
+312 
-320 TLRQARVVDDMGP
+320 
-333 TARDGVEKFLQEN
+333 
-346 QAEYPACTRSGRG
+346 
-359 CAMKINR
+359 MKINR

-593 SRQVQDAKCRACAGA
+593 SRQVQDAKCRRLRWGSLLTSVGSTAAAAAQLGVFLIGCWMALSGWGVTPGVMVIFVNLMSCANLFVSALPDFISNRTACNALIDKLAGA
-608 AC
+608 LAVNLQTAGRAIPRRLEQGIAVEGLTFGYAPGQPVLHGVTARFAAGKSYAVVGASGSGKSTLLRLLMAGGSGYRGSIRYDSAELREVSTDSLYELVSLVEQNVFVFGSSIRDNITMFRDFPQEQVDRAVRLSGLQPLIEAKGEIYQCGENGANLSGGERQRISIARSLLRQAPVLLVDEATAALDKETAFQVSGAILDLDGLTRIVVTHALDEALLRRYDGILVLKNGAVAECGRFDELMARKGYFYSLYTVAQ

>member
-1 MQVLLAENIR
+1 MQAKNR
-11 RLRRDR
+11 
-17 HLTQEQL
+17 
-24 AEVLGVA
+24 
-31 VGTVSKWESG
+31 
-41 SSTPDLALIMELADF
+41 
-56 FGTSVDVLLGYRQQ
+56 DVL
-70 STSLVGTLEQL
+70 
-81 RALRDARQY
+81 
-90 SEGRRMAEK
+90 
-99 AVKQFPNSFDVAYQG
+99 N
-114 AMLYDMA
+114 
-121 ALESRDHTAAGRA
+121 
-134 KELYT
+134 
-139 RALELMD
+139 
-146 QNTDPKISRVG
+146 
-157 IYNSLASIALSLDE
+157 
-171 TDRAV
+171 
-176 ELLKQNNVEGL
+176 
-187 NNAAIGQA
+187 
-195 LARGGAHRDEA
+195 
-206 LDYLEIALLRLLA
+206 
-219 QLTSI
+219 
-224 CMGYLNTGESG
+224 
-235 DSRDTAESR
+235 
-244 ALILVVCGFFDGLRQ
+244 
-259 PGSLSPMDKYIP
+259 
-271 VLRAGCALLSE
+271 
-282 KQGLAGQAEDD
+282 
-293 LRAAFVLAQKYD
+293 
-305 ASPVGLE
+305 
-312 VLRFIRPA
+312 
-320 TLRQARVVDDMGP
+320 
-333 TARDGVEKFLQEN
+333 
-346 QAEYPACTRSGRG
+346 
-359 CAMKINR
+359 
-366 ETLTRRRQ
+366 RRRQ
-374 FTRQFYRGNHLNFVL
+374 FTRLFYRGNHLNFVL

-593 SRQVQDAKCRACAGA
+593 SRQVQDAKCRRLRWGSLLTSVGSTAAAAAQLGVFLTGCWMALSGQGVTPGVMVIFVNLMGCSNLFVSALPDFISNRTACNALIDKLAGA
-608 AC
+608 LAVNLQTAGRAIPRRLEQGIAVEGLTFGYAPGQPVLHGVTARFEAGKSYAVVGASGSGKSTLLRLLMAGGSGYGGSIRYDGAELREVSTDSLYELVSLVEQNVFVFDSSIRDNITMFRDFPQEQVDRAVRLSGLQPLIEAKGESYQCGENGANLSGGERQRISIARSLLRQAPVLLVDEATAALDKETAFQVSGAILDLDGLTRIVVTHALDEALLRRYDGILVLKNGAVAECGRFDELMARKGYFYSLYTVAQ

>member
-1 MQVLLAENIR
+1 
-11 RLRRDR
+11 
-17 HLTQEQL
+17 
-24 AEVLGVA
+24 
-31 VGTVSKWESG
+31 
-41 SSTPDLALIMELADF
+41 
-56 FGTSVDVLLGYRQQ
+56 
-70 STSLVGTLEQL
+70 
-81 RALRDARQY
+81 
-90 SEGRRMAEK
+90 
-99 AVKQFPNSFDVAYQG
+99 
-114 AMLYDMA
+114 
-121 ALESRDHTAAGRA
+121 
-134 KELYT
+134 
-139 RALELMD
+139 
-146 QNTDPKISRVG
+146 
-157 IYNSLASIALSLDE
+157 
-171 TDRAV
+171 
-176 ELLKQNNVEGL
+176 
-187 NNAAIGQA
+187 
-195 LARGGAHRDEA
+195 
-206 LDYLEIALLRLLA
+206 
-219 QLTSI
+219 
-224 CMGYLNTGESG
+224 
-235 DSRDTAESR
+235 
-244 ALILVVCGFFDGLRQ
+244 
-259 PGSLSPMDKYIP
+259 
-271 VLRAGCALLSE
+271 
-282 KQGLAGQAEDD
+282 
-293 LRAAFVLAQKYD
+293 
-305 ASPVGLE
+305 
-312 VLRFIRPA
+312 
-320 TLRQARVVDDMGP
+320 
-333 TARDGVEKFLQEN
+333 
-346 QAEYPACTRSGRG
+346 
-359 CAMKINR
+359 MKINR

-593 SRQVQDAKCRACAGA
+593 SRQVQDAKCRRLRWGSLLTSVGSTAAAAAQLGVFLTGCWMALSGQGVTPGVMVIFVNLMGCSNLFVSALPDFISNRTACNALIDKLAGA
-608 AC
+608 LAVNLQTAGRAIPRRLEQGIAVEGLTFGYAPGQPVLHGVTARFAAGKSYAVVGASGSGKSTLLRLLMAGGSGYGGSIRYDGAELREVSTDSLYEMVSLVEQNVFVFDSTIRDNITMFRDFPQEQVDRAVRLSGLQPLIEAKGESYQCGENGANLSGGERQRISIARSLLRQAPVLLVDEATAALDKETAFQVSGAILDLDGLTRVVVTHALDEALLRRYDSILVLKNGAVAECGRFDELMARKGYFYSLYTVAQ

>member
-1 MQVLLAENIR
+1 
-11 RLRRDR
+11 
-17 HLTQEQL
+17 
-24 AEVLGVA
+24 
-31 VGTVSKWESG
+31 
-41 SSTPDLALIMELADF
+41 
-56 FGTSVDVLLGYRQQ
+56 
-70 STSLVGTLEQL
+70 
-81 RALRDARQY
+81 
-90 SEGRRMAEK
+90 
-99 AVKQFPNSFDVAYQG
+99 
-114 AMLYDMA
+114 
-121 ALESRDHTAAGRA
+121 
-134 KELYT
+134 
-139 RALELMD
+139 
-146 QNTDPKISRVG
+146 
-157 IYNSLASIALSLDE
+157 
-171 TDRAV
+171 
-176 ELLKQNNVEGL
+176 
-187 NNAAIGQA
+187 
-195 LARGGAHRDEA
+195 
-206 LDYLEIALLRLLA
+206 
-219 QLTSI
+219 
-224 CMGYLNTGESG
+224 
-235 DSRDTAESR
+235 
-244 ALILVVCGFFDGLRQ
+244 
-259 PGSLSPMDKYIP
+259 
-271 VLRAGCALLSE
+271 
-282 KQGLAGQAEDD
+282 
-293 LRAAFVLAQKYD
+293 
-305 ASPVGLE
+305 
-312 VLRFIRPA
+312 
-320 TLRQARVVDDMGP
+320 
-333 TARDGVEKFLQEN
+333 
-346 QAEYPACTRSGRG
+346 
-359 CAMKINR
+359 MKINR

-593 SRQVQDAKCRACAGA
+593 SRRVQDAKCRRLRWGSLLTSVGSTAAAAAQLGVFLIGCWMALSGWGVTPGVMVIFVNLMGCANLFVSALPDFVSNHTACNALIDKLAGA
-608 AC
+608 LAVNLQTAGRAIPRRLEQGIAVEGLTFGYAPGQPVLHGVTARFAAGKSYAVVGASGSGKSTLLRLLMAGGSGYGGSIRYDGAELREVSTDSLYELVSLVEQNVFVFGSSIRDNITMFRDFPQKQVDRAVRLSGLQPLIEAKGESYQCGENGANLSGGERQRISIARSLLRQAPVLLVDEATAALDKETAFQVSGAILDLDGLTRIVVTHALDEALLRRYDGILVLKNGAVAECGRFDELMARKGYFYSLYTVAQ

>member
-1 MQVLLAENIR
+1 MKAKNR
-11 RLRRDR
+11 
-17 HLTQEQL
+17 
-24 AEVLGVA
+24 
-31 VGTVSKWESG
+31 
-41 SSTPDLALIMELADF
+41 
-56 FGTSVDVLLGYRQQ
+56 DVL
-70 STSLVGTLEQL
+70 
-81 RALRDARQY
+81 
-90 SEGRRMAEK
+90 
-99 AVKQFPNSFDVAYQG
+99 
-114 AMLYDMA
+114 
-121 ALESRDHTAAGRA
+121 H
-134 KELYT
+134 
-139 RALELMD
+139 
-146 QNTDPKISRVG
+146 
-157 IYNSLASIALSLDE
+157 
-171 TDRAV
+171 
-176 ELLKQNNVEGL
+176 
-187 NNAAIGQA
+187 
-195 LARGGAHRDEA
+195 
-206 LDYLEIALLRLLA
+206 
-219 QLTSI
+219 
-224 CMGYLNTGESG
+224 
-235 DSRDTAESR
+235 
-244 ALILVVCGFFDGLRQ
+244 
-259 PGSLSPMDKYIP
+259 
-271 VLRAGCALLSE
+271 
-282 KQGLAGQAEDD
+282 
-293 LRAAFVLAQKYD
+293 
-305 ASPVGLE
+305 
-312 VLRFIRPA
+312 
-320 TLRQARVVDDMGP
+320 
-333 TARDGVEKFLQEN
+333 
-346 QAEYPACTRSGRG
+346 
-359 CAMKINR
+359 
-366 ETLTRRRQ
+366 RRRQ
-374 FTRQFYRGNHLNFVL
+374 FTQLFYRGNHLNFVL

-593 SRQVQDAKCRACAGA
+593 SRQVQDAKCRRLRWGSLLTSVGSTAAAAAQLGVFLIGCWMALSGWGVTPGVMVIFVNLMSCSNLFVSALPDFISNRTACNALIDKLADALAVNLQTAGRAIPRRLEQGIAVEGLTFGYAPGQPVLHGVTARFEAGKSYAVVGASGSGKSTLLRLLMAGGSGYGGSIRYDGAELREVSTDSLYELVSLVEQNVFVFDSSIRDNITMFRDFPQEQVDRAVRLSGLQPLIEAKGESYQCGENGANLSGGERQRISIARSLLRQAPVLLVDEATA
-608 AC
+608 ALDKETAFQVSGAILDLNGLTRIVVTHALDEVLLRRYDGILVLKNGAVAECGRFDELMARKGYFYSLYTVAQ

>member
-1 MQVLLAENIR
+1 MKAKNR
-11 RLRRDR
+11 
-17 HLTQEQL
+17 
-24 AEVLGVA
+24 
-31 VGTVSKWESG
+31 
-41 SSTPDLALIMELADF
+41 
-56 FGTSVDVLLGYRQQ
+56 DVL
-70 STSLVGTLEQL
+70 
-81 RALRDARQY
+81 
-90 SEGRRMAEK
+90 
-99 AVKQFPNSFDVAYQG
+99 
-114 AMLYDMA
+114 
-121 ALESRDHTAAGRA
+121 H
-134 KELYT
+134 
-139 RALELMD
+139 
-146 QNTDPKISRVG
+146 
-157 IYNSLASIALSLDE
+157 
-171 TDRAV
+171 
-176 ELLKQNNVEGL
+176 
-187 NNAAIGQA
+187 
-195 LARGGAHRDEA
+195 
-206 LDYLEIALLRLLA
+206 
-219 QLTSI
+219 
-224 CMGYLNTGESG
+224 
-235 DSRDTAESR
+235 
-244 ALILVVCGFFDGLRQ
+244 
-259 PGSLSPMDKYIP
+259 
-271 VLRAGCALLSE
+271 
-282 KQGLAGQAEDD
+282 
-293 LRAAFVLAQKYD
+293 
-305 ASPVGLE
+305 
-312 VLRFIRPA
+312 
-320 TLRQARVVDDMGP
+320 
-333 TARDGVEKFLQEN
+333 
-346 QAEYPACTRSGRG
+346 
-359 CAMKINR
+359 
-366 ETLTRRRQ
+366 RRRQ
-374 FTRQFYRGNHLNFVL
+374 FTRLFYRGNHLNFVL

-593 SRQVQDAKCRACAGA
+593 SRQVQDAKCRRLRWGSLLTSVGSTAAAAAQLGVFLTGCWMALSGQGVTPGVMVIFVNLMGCSNLFVSALPDFISNRTACNALIDKLAGA
-608 AC
+608 LAVNLQTAGRAIPRRLEQGIAVEGLTFGYAPGQPVLHGVTARFEAGKSYAVVGASGSGKSTLLRLLMAGGSGYGGSIRYDGAELREVSTDSLYELVSLVEQNVFVFDSSIRDNITMFRDFPQEQVDRAVRLSGLQPLIEAKGESYQCGENGANLSGGERQRISIARSLLRQAPVLLVDEATAALDKETAFQVSGAILDLDGLTRIVVTHALDEALLRRYDGILVLKNGAVAECGRFDELMARKGYFYSLYTVAQ